1 VISKVPAKLTKAVC
15 DHKMQSSDNPFINE
29 SDDRRA
35 RKGSGRVE
43 IWGLTRTKIELRGDD
58 LALPICQIRVR
69 IDRKGLPAG
78 V

>member
-1 VISKVPAKLTKAVC
+1 MISKVPAKLTKAVC

-43 IWGLTRTKIELRGDD
+43 IWGLTRTKIELRG
-58 LALPICQIRVR
+58 
-69 IDRKGLPAG
+69 G
-78 V
+78 